1 MQDVPEA
8 LQETVNTGWNSLMTI
23 EDAGWQE
30 WFHEQHSG
38 QVVQALARSDFL
50 HEQLVRHS
58 DILVPLRD
66 NGVLDQPW
74 CPGEIREAWS
84 HDSSHI
90 ETEEQLNAAL
100 RHFRRRWMFRTVWRD
115 LLKLA
120 DFEETA
126 GAMSELADVCIQGAV
141 DWLYADACREWGR
154 PWGAIPRLA
163 NGLPSN
169 LLSWAWASLGPANS
183 ISPRILT

>member
-30 WFHEQHSG
+30 WFHEHSG